1 MSITDGLKSYFNLKI
16 TNETKEAYL
25 KGICPNY
32 WSKQACEGQFYK
44 WIKGSKNEKRDNTFN
59 NFIDK
64 IVETNISGSIIDKDT
79 YTSKTCYLSYNQ
91 NQ

>member
-1 MSITDGLKSYFNLKI
+1 MSITDTLKNYFNQKTANATEEI
-16 TNETKEAYL
+16 SL

-32 WSKQACEGQFYK
+32 WSKQPWEGQFYE

-59 NFIDK
+59 NFINK
-64 IVETNISGSIIDKDT
+64 IVETNISGIIIDKDT
-79 YTSKTCYLSYNQ
+79 YTCKTCHLSYNQ